1 MRAKREREREG
12 GGGAWLQREASARAS
27 IAVAG
32 GGEKN
37 STDSFCEVLASVFFL
52 LRFCFTST
60 GFVPFHAT
68 AATTAFMRTLL
79 LPFFSYSR
87 LLPSFSAIDA
97 KTIIV
102 RVPLIQLL
110 VCVRVYTCIAS
121 RLVVEN
127 WFLFFSR
134 EVAWLLWSC
143 ETCRSTKQLEHVL
156 VEDPAVFLLHSPKR
170 HFFVEETYRHFALFR
185 SVKFDN
191 LISRYFH
198 ACTWSLSRH
207 ELHPEWNITFTKKY
221 AFCKL

>member
-1 MRAKREREREG
+1 
-12 GGGAWLQREASARAS
+12 
-27 IAVAG
+27 
-32 GGEKN
+32 
-37 STDSFCEVLASVFFL
+37 
-52 LRFCFTST
+52 
-60 GFVPFHAT
+60 
-68 AATTAFMRTLL
+68 MRTLL

-110 VCVRVYTCIAS
+110 VCVRVYACIAS

-170 HFFVEETYRHFALFR
+170 HFFLSRRLIVISHFLGQWSLTTSFLGIFMRAHDYFHDTNFILNEILLLWKNMHFASYNFQR
-185 SVKFDN
+185 FIRKFSV
-191 LISRYFH
+191 
-198 ACTWSLSRH
+198 
-207 ELHPEWNITFTKKY
+207 
-221 AFCKL
+221 